1 MKGQT
6 KEMKGQTKEMKGQT
20 KEMKGQTKENDIR
33 RRAMVIDI
41 ASMPMAKARKSASSP
56 AAKGQKHE
64 VFFPVAR
71 ICRKVTGQNTS
82 RRGAFPGAQALLTG

>member
-1 MKGQT
+1 
-6 KEMKGQTKEMKGQT
+6 
-20 KEMKGQTKENDIR
+20 
-33 RRAMVIDI
+33 
-41 ASMPMAKARKSASSP
+41 MPMAKARKSASSP

-71 ICRKVTGQNTS
+71 IYRKVTGQNTS